1 MSQIDAQMEATAE
14 RIQAALGAADLTEFS
29 ELLHPDVRWGPPD
42 DPNPG
47 CVNRRQVL
55 SWYRRARARGVRAEV
70 TEFEILGSRILVGTR
85 IRGNDAA
92 DTVGG
97 EMDRWQVFTVAAG
110 QIVEIVGY
118 DSRKDALARASA
130 SR

>member
-1 MSQIDAQMEATAE
+1 MEATAE

-29 ELLHPDVRWGPPD
+29 GLLHPDVYWGAPD

-47 CVNRRQVL
+47 CQNRKQVL

-70 TEFEILGSRILVGTR
+70 TEVEVLGSRILVGTR

-92 DTVGG
+92 DDAGG
-97 EMDRWQVFTVAAG
+97 ETDRWQVFTVAAG
-110 QIVEIVGY
+110 QIMEIVGF
-118 DSRKDALARASA
+118 DSRSEALARASA
-130 SR
+130 TR